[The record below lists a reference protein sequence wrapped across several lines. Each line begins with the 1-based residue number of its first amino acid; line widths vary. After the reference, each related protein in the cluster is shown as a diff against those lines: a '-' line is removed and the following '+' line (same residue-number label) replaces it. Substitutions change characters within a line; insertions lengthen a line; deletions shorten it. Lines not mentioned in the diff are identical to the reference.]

1 VSGDSG
7 PAAHP
12 SKPRRALFVD
22 RDGTLGPDLHYLK
35 EAERLE
41 LFRGVGTALSLVRAH
56 GQLVVCV
63 TNQSGVERGLYT
75 TSDVERIH
83 ARLNEI
89 LRPYG
94 AKVDAFYYCPHA
106 PAAHCSCRKPETGL
120 FERARDEL
128 GLDLAGC
135 AVVGDRALDIG
146 AGRRL
151 GLLTALVRSRGHEA
165 EVDAELAAA
174 GLVPDLRAE
183 TFEAAVLRVLA
194 RG

>member
-1 VSGDSG
+1 MDGG
-7 PAAHP
+7 GARPAHAATI
-12 SKPRRALFVD
+12 RRALFVD

-35 EAERLE
+35 DAERLE
-41 LFRGVGTALSLVRAH
+41 LFQGVGTALALARAH
-56 GQLVVCV
+56 GELVVCV
-63 TNQSGVERGLYT
+63 TNQSGVERGFYT

-83 ARLNEI
+83 ARLNEM

-94 AKVDAFYYCPHA
+94 SRVDAFYYCPHE

-120 FERARDEL
+120 FERARGEL
-128 GLDLAGC
+128 GLDLASSSI
-135 AVVGDRALDIG
+135 VGDRAADIG
-146 AGRRL
+146 AGQRL
-151 GLLTALVRSRGHEA
+151 GLLTALVRSRGHET
-165 EVDAELAAA
+165 EVEAELAAA